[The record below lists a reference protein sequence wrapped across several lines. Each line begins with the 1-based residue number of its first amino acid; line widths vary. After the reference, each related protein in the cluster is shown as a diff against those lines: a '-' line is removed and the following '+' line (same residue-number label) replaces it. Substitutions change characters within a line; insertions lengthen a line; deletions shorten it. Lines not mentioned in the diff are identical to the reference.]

1 MNRKL
6 TGLSALLVGSLACS
20 VSWAQSGIVEER
32 TTEINGV
39 YTHCGTGN
47 GLAEC
52 RDYNGETYKE
62 EIKGQTV
69 ESETSGELARD
80 AAHIRNESP
89 EELERTI
96 SDLEDQVHP

>member
-1 MNRKL
+1 MNGKL
-6 TGLSALLVGSLACS
+6 CGLSALLVGSLACS
-20 VSWAQSGIVEER
+20 GSWAQSGIVEER
-32 TTEINGV
+32 ATEIDGV
-39 YTHCGTGN
+39 YTSCGTGE
-47 GLAEC
+47 GLPEC
-52 RDYNGETYKE
+52 RDYNGETYKQ

-80 AAHIRNESP
+80 AQRIRNESP